1 MIFKIKLLFNYFLF
15 RIINPNVKFNGIII
29 FNSNILFKA
38 DKKSDISIGKNCIFS
53 NNSKHNYAGI
63 DRKCCIRVKKFGQLK
78 IGNNCGFSGTVIN
91 VKEKVIIGNYV
102 QFGVNVNVWDNDF
115 HSIDFV
121 ERRKN
126 IGIKSQPVVIDDD
139 VWIGA
144 NSTILKGVHIGK
156 GSVIASNSLVNKNVG
171 QNELWGGVPARKI
184 KDINA

>member
-1 MIFKIKLLFNYFLF
+1 M
-15 RIINPNVKFNGIII
+15 
-29 FNSNILFKA
+29 
-38 DKKSDISIGKNCIFS
+38 
-53 NNSKHNYAGI
+53 
-63 DRKCCIRVKKFGQLK
+63 
-78 IGNNCGFSGTVIN
+78 IN

>member
-1 MIFKIKLLFNYFLF
+1 MKMYSLSDVFLVL
-15 RIINPNVKFNGIII
+15 PGGIGTLDEMTEVLTWNQLGIH
-29 FNSNILFKA
+29 
-38 DKKSDISIGKNCIFS
+38 
-53 NNSKHNYAGI
+53 SK
-63 DRKCCIRVKKFGQLK
+63 
-78 IGNNCGFSGTVIN
+78 
-91 VKEKVIIGNYV
+91 KVIIGNYV

-156 GSVIASNSLVNKNVG
+156 GSVIASNSLVNKNKKNHKSTLKTLQV
-171 QNELWGGVPARKI
+171 
-184 KDINA
+184 